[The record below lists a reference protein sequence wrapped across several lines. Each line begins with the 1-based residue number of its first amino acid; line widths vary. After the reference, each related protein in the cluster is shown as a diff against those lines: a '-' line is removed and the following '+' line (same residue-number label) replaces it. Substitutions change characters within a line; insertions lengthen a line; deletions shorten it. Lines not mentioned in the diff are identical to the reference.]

1 MRKTAGAARDAGGP
15 GLRSSPGGGMPAA
28 ARDGST
34 LVLLFVLFVLPLVV
48 LLISSLS
55 SVWTFPRLLPEGLS
69 GRAYGYAASQGREIF
84 GSLLTSTGY
93 SLLTV
98 AAVFF
103 MTLLPARALA
113 RWEFPGKH
121 LLDALLLVPV
131 LLPAMTF
138 SMGIHVVFIR
148 TGLSDTLP
156 GIVLVLSIYSYP
168 YMLRALISA
177 YMRISEQYSV
187 TARNLGGGFFYT
199 LLHVEVPML
208 LPGIAAGASVV
219 FLVAFSEYFLVFLIG
234 GGAVDSYTGYLFPF
248 LQGSDYQ
255 TASLLTLIFLFVPLL
270 LFFLMEWATSSI
282 YRKRGLEA

>member
-1 MRKTAGAARDAGGP
+1 MGKTADDARDAGGP
-15 GLRSSPGGGMPAA
+15 GLRSSPWGGMPAA

-103 MTLLPARALA
+103 MTILPARALA

-177 YMRISEQYSV
+177 YM
-187 TARNLGGGFFYT
+187 
-199 LLHVEVPML
+199 
-208 LPGIAAGASVV
+208 
-219 FLVAFSEYFLVFLIG
+219 
-234 GGAVDSYTGYLFPF
+234 
-248 LQGSDYQ
+248 
-255 TASLLTLIFLFVPLL
+255 
-270 LFFLMEWATSSI
+270 
-282 YRKRGLEA
+282 